1 MVEAAAPA
9 THPSQASQPSEPS
22 QPSQP
27 SQPLAHSMLRIDGVD
42 VRIDGPADAPPI
54 LLLHGWPDTL
64 QLWDGTVAALAQAY
78 RCIRFTLPGFDLA
91 APPRATSLARMA
103 QLIDAVLDATC
114 PGQRVTLLLHD
125 WGCAFGYEYAAR
137 RPQRVA
143 RVVGVD
149 VGDHHSAELQR
160 ALGAK
165 GRRMVW
171 QYQVWLALAYKVGGS
186 VGDRMARWM
195 APRLRCPTP
204 PAQIGAQM
212 GYPYAMRWLGTAGGF
227 GQLAPVGS
235 LKCPLLYVYGERKYF
250 MFHSPEWLAHLRASP
265 GSAVQGLSTGHWV
278 MLNRQEAFN
287 ECVLEWL
294 QTTASAA

>member
-1 MVEAAAPA
+1 MPSPSARASARPPAPASKALAAP
-9 THPSQASQPSEPS
+9 
-22 QPSQP
+22 
-27 SQPLAHSMLRIDGVD
+27 LRLRVDGVE
-42 VRIDGPADAPPI
+42 VACDGPATAPPI
-54 LLLHGWPDTL
+54 LLMHGWPDTL
-64 QLWDGTVAALAQAY
+64 RLWDGTVAALGEHH
-78 RCIRFTLPGFDLA
+78 RCIRFTLPGFELTL
-91 APPRATSLARMA
+91 PSRATSVARMV

-165 GRRMVW
+165 GRRLVW
-171 QYQVWLALAYKVGGS
+171 QYQVWLALAYKIGGRT
-186 VGDRMARWM
+186 GDRMARWM
-195 APRLRCPTP
+195 APRLRCPVP

-212 GYPYAMRWLGTAGGF
+212 GYPYAMRWFGTAGGF
-227 GQLAPVGS
+227 KGLAPVAD
-235 LKCPLLYVYGERKYF
+235 LACPILYVYGERKYF
-250 MFHSPEWLAHLRASP
+250 MFHSPEWLAKLEARP
-265 GSAVQGLSTGHWV
+265 GCAVQGLPTGHWV

-287 ECVLEWL
+287 GCVLGWL
-294 QTTASAA
+294 EATAGIA